1 MTIQEPRYIVEEIF
15 FYGWFQN
22 KILFDKLSSIFLIR
36 NLRAELKRFIFIIH
50 NYLIEFVEYFSDIF
64 TEKFPFYRLRFKIK
78 PGITGWAQVNMGY
91 VNTEQDQ
98 YDKLEYEFYYLYHQS
113 MFLDLF
119 ILLKTVQ
126 AILKM
131 RGG

>member
-1 MTIQEPRYIVEEIF
+1 M
-15 FYGWFQN
+15 
-22 KILFDKLSSIFLIR
+22 D
-36 NLRAELKRFIFIIH
+36 
-50 NYLIEFVEYFSDIF
+50 
-64 TEKFPFYRLRFKIK
+64 
-78 PGITGWAQVNMGY
+78 Y

-126 AILKM
+126 AMLKM
-131 RGG
+131 RGA